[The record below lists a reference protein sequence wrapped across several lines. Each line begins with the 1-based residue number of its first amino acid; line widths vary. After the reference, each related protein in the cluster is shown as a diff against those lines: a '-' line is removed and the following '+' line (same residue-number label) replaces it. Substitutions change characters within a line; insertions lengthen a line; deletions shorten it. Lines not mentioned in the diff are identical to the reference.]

1 VTKRP
6 ALVAAL
12 ALAAVWATQFALLAP
27 TNFTRTD
34 EWLYVSLTSRGI
46 VDCPHMQ
53 RPLALLWALPGALLP
68 HRFVGFHLT
77 DGLYVLLTGWLVFL
91 LARRL
96 SGDVALALLAGV
108 FALAW
113 APRDMNRLLT
123 VQATVAAGPTCAT
136 LLAFV
141 LLVESWARGRV
152 LLLALAGAVAFVT
165 VRSYEATAAL
175 MLGGPLLVLW
185 LSGLRSRRGWIW
197 AGAFGGVVAV
207 AVALTALFLRRPE
220 ASYQFGLGFDPRPG
234 AVLGRLALQFGLHL
248 LPLFAPP
255 PALAT
260 LVVAVAVLVFAAG
273 FAATVALDGGS
284 APRSRLVALAGLG
297 AVLAALG
304 YLPFCLLAS
313 IQSAT
318 RTQFL
323 SGPGIALLLAAAFTL
338 AASFLPGRGRV
349 LGLGLLGAWV
359 VAFGTGNTVAMQRL
373 WTGMSSYPAQTSL
386 LRQLTARMP
395 DVRPHTLV
403 VLIDG
408 SDAFPA
414 IFTFRH
420 AIGYLY
426 DQRAA
431 GVVWGAADYLYS
443 FTLDEE
449 GVRLE
454 PWDAIRGAWRDEPT
468 RYGYGEVVVARCGA
482 DGRLA
487 LLREWPPELP
497 PLPASARY
505 DPEARIVRGGPAV
518 RAQDILYEHETPGVR
533 GGVTS
538 ELMRENAR

>member
-1 VTKRP
+1 MTRRP
-6 ALVAAL
+6 TLVAAL

-77 DGLYVLLTGWLVFL
+77 DGAYVLLTGWLVFL
-91 LARRL
+91 LVRRL
-96 SGDVALALLAGV
+96 SGDVLLALLAGA

-123 VQATVAAGPTCAT
+123 VQATVAAGPTFAT
-136 LLAFV
+136 LLALV
-141 LLVESWARGRV
+141 LLVESWVRGRAA
-152 LLLALAGAVAFVT
+152 LLVLAGAVAFIT

-185 LSGLRSRRGWIW
+185 LAGPRSRRAWLW
-197 AGAFGGVVAV
+197 AGAFGAVVVLA
-207 AVALTALFLRRPE
+207 AALTAVFLRRPE
-220 ASYQFGLGFDPRPG
+220 ASYQFALGFDPRPL

-248 LPLFAPP
+248 LPLMAPP

-260 LVVAVAVLVFAAG
+260 AAVAVAVAVFALG
-273 FAATVALDGGS
+273 FALVAAAGGPPPPAGS
-284 APRSRLVALAGLG
+284 PGRRAALAGLG
-297 AVLAALG
+297 ALLAALG

-313 IQSAT
+313 IHSAT

-323 SGPGIALLLAAAFTL
+323 SGPGIALLLAAAFSL
-338 AASFLPGRGRV
+338 PCSFLPGRGRL

-359 VAFGTGNTVAMQRL
+359 VAFGTGNTVAMQDI
-373 WTGMSSYPAQTSL
+373 WTGMSSYPAQTGL
-386 LRQLTARMP
+386 LRQLTARVP

-403 VLIDG
+403 VLLDDG
-408 SDAFPA
+408 EAFPA
-414 IFTFRH
+414 VFTFRH

-431 GVVWGAADYLYS
+431 GVVWNASDYLYS
-443 FTLDEE
+443 FAFDAE
-449 GVRLE
+449 GVRFE
-454 PWDAIRGAWRDEPT
+454 PWPAIRKAWRDEPD
-468 RYGYGEVVVARCGA
+468 RYGYDEVVVARTGP
-482 DGRLA
+482 DRRLA
-487 LLREWPPELP
+487 LLRDWPAELP
-497 PLPASARY
+497 ALPSSARY
-505 DPEARIVRGGPAV
+505 DPEARIVRGGAPVPAQ
-518 RAQDILYEHETPGVR
+518 RILGQP
-533 GGVTS
+533 
-538 ELMRENAR
+538 

>member
-1 VTKRP
+1 MTRRP

-68 HRFVGFHLT
+68 HRFIGFHLT
-77 DGLYVLLTGWLVFL
+77 DGAYVLLSGWLVFA

-96 SGDVALALLAGV
+96 SGDPLLALLAGA
-108 FALAW
+108 FTLAW

-141 LLVESWARGRV
+141 LLVESWVRNRAG
-152 LLLALAGAVAFVT
+152 LLVLAGGVAFLT

-175 MLGGPLLVLW
+175 IFGGPLLVLW
-185 LSGLRSRRGWIW
+185 LARPRSRRAWLW
-197 AGAFGGVVAV
+197 AGAFGAVVAL

-220 ASYQFGLGFDPRPG
+220 ASYQFALGFDPRPT
-234 AVLGRLALQFGLHL
+234 AVLGRMALQFGLHL
-248 LPLFAPP
+248 LPLVAPP

-260 LVVAVAVLVFAAG
+260 AAVAVAVAVFAFGYA
-273 FAATVALDGGS
+273 
-284 APRSRLVALAGLG
+284 LVAAAGGPPPPTASRDRGRRAALAALG
-297 AVLAALG
+297 ALLAALG

-323 SGPGIALLLAAAFTL
+323 SGPGIALLLAAVFSL
-338 AASFLPGRGRV
+338 LCSFLPGRGRL
-349 LGLGLLGAWV
+349 LGMGLLGAWV
-359 VAFGTGNTVAMQRL
+359 VAFGTGNTVAMQEL
-373 WTGMSSYPAQTSL
+373 WTGMSSYPAQTGL
-386 LRQLTARMP
+386 LRQLTARAP
-395 DVRPHTLV
+395 DVRPHTLF
-403 VLIDG
+403 VLLDEG
-408 SDAFPA
+408 GAFPA
-414 IFTFRH
+414 VFTFRH

-431 GVVWGAADYLYS
+431 GVVWNASDYLYS
-443 FTLDEE
+443 FAFDAE

-454 PWDAIRGAWRDEPT
+454 PWPAIREAWRDEPS
-468 RYGYGEVVVARCGA
+468 RYGYDEVVVARTGPDRA
-482 DGRLA
+482 LA
-487 LLREWPPELP
+487 LLRDWPAELP
-497 PLPASARY
+497 ALPRSARY
-505 DPEARIVRGGPAV
+505 DPEARIVRGGAPVPAQ
-518 RAQDILYEHETPGVR
+518 RILLQP
-533 GGVTS
+533 
-538 ELMRENAR
+538 